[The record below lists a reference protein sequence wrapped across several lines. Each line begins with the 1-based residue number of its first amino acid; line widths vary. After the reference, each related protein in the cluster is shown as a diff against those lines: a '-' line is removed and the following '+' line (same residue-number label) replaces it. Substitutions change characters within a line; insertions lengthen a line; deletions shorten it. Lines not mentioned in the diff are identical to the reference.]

1 MGGKIR
7 WLTTKVLESDC
18 LGSNQMPPYTS
29 NVLETI
35 LNIQNH
41 SFPLCKMREVMDL
54 HWTCH
59 VYQIIC
65 VNQLLEFLEHIIC
78 SISI

>member
-1 MGGKIR
+1 MDGKIKR
-7 WLTTKVLESDC
+7 LTTKVLESDC

-29 NVLETI
+29 NVLEMM
-35 LNIQNH
+35 LNIQKH
-41 SFPLCKMREVMDL
+41 RFLLCMMREVMAL
-54 HWTCH
+54 HWICH

-65 VNQLLEFLEHIIC
+65 VNQLLEFLEHIKC